1 MDMKEVVQIQYYHQP
16 FPVAE
21 DKLPLE
27 GCCVSLSYYTGKE
40 KTFLTELV
48 QTLGGTY
55 QDVFARVAKHEKSKH
70 AFIFIS

>member
-1 MDMKEVVQIQYYHQP
+1 MDMKEVVPIQYYHQP

-40 KTFLTELV
+40 KTFLSDLV
-48 QTLGGTY
+48 QILGGIY
-55 QDVFARVAKHEKSKH
+55 QDVFARVAKLEKSKLC
-70 AFIFIS
+70 FIRL